1 MTKQPEALEVIVR
14 AVLRN
19 GPRVLLAQMDGYE
32 FWFLPGDTVRL
43 GEGAQEAL
51 HRAINDELALDA
63 RIGDLVAVAEN
74 QYELDGQVHHELNL
88 VFDTRVDAAVSTS
101 HVPELHFEWFDY
113 DALDNL
119 DIRPAA
125 LAGIVRYGPGTSRL
139 KLLSN
144 GL

>member
-1 MTKQPEALEVIVR
+1 MTKQPETFEVIVR

-19 GPRVLLAQMDGYE
+19 GPRVLLAQMDGYPY
-32 FWFLPGDTVRL
+32 WFLPGDTIGI
-43 GEGAQEAL
+43 GEGAVAAL
-51 HRAINDELALDA
+51 HRAINDELHLDA

-101 HVPELHFEWFDY
+101 HVDGLHFAWFDY
-113 DALDNL
+113 DTLDNL
-119 DIRPAA
+119 DIRPPA
-125 LAGIVRYGPGTSRL
+125 LAGIVRYGPGTHRL